1 MKQKKSSL
9 AGRHHFSEQEI
20 ISALEQ
26 FTQAGNISVKDFTA
40 AFQISAATF
49 YNWRKRYGNQLMETE
64 APVGFVEVDLS
75 SVQQESVPGGIFAE
89 YRGIIFYQRVEP
101 SYLKALL

>member
-26 FTQAGNISVKDFTA
+26 FTQAGNISVKEFTA

-49 YNWRKRYGNQLMETE
+49 YNWKKRYSNQLMETNS
-64 APVGFVEVDLS
+64 PGGFVEVDLS
-75 SVQQESVPGGIFAE
+75 PVQQESIPGGIFAE

>member
-26 FTQAGNISVKDFTA
+26 FTQAGNINST
-40 AFQISAATF
+40 
-49 YNWRKRYGNQLMETE
+49 L
-64 APVGFVEVDLS
+64 
-75 SVQQESVPGGIFAE
+75 
-89 YRGIIFYQRVEP
+89 P
-101 SYLKALL
+101 S

>member
-1 MKQKKSSL
+1 MKRKKSSVS
-9 AGRHHFSEQEI
+9 GRHHFSEQEI

-26 FTQAGNISVKDFTA
+26 FTQAGNISVKDFTT

-49 YNWRKRYGNQLMETE
+49 YNWKKRYGNQSSKAN
-64 APVGFVEVDLS
+64 APVGFINVDLS
-75 SVQQESVPGGIFAE
+75 PVQQERVPGSIFAE

>member
-1 MKQKKSSL
+1 MKRKKSSVTS
-9 AGRHHFSEQEI
+9 HQFSEQEI

-26 FTQAGNISVKDFTA
+26 FTQAGNISVKEFTA

-49 YNWRKRYGNQLMETE
+49 YNWRKRYGNQLVESN
-64 APVGFVEVDLS
+64 APVGFIDVDLS
-75 SVQQESVPGGIFAE
+75 PVQQEPVSGTIFAE
-89 YRGIIFYQRVEP
+89 YRGIVFYQRVEP

>member
-1 MKQKKSSL
+1 MKRRKSTV

-26 FTQAGNISVKDFTA
+26 FTQAGNISVKEFTA
-40 AFQISAATF
+40 AFQISATTF
-49 YNWRKRYGNQLMETE
+49 YNWRKRYGNRLSVGN
-64 APVGFVEVDLS
+64 APVGFMDVDLS
-75 SVQQESVPGGIFAE
+75 SVQQDPIPGAVFAE

>member
-1 MKQKKSSL
+1 MKQKKSSS

-26 FTQAGNISVKDFTA
+26 FTQAGNLSVKGVTS

-49 YNWRKRYGNQLMETE
+49 YNWRKRYGSQMMETNI
-64 APVGFVEVDLS
+64 PRGFVEVDLS
-75 SVQQESVPGGIFAE
+75 AVQQESVPGRVFAE
-89 YRGIIFYQRVEP
+89 YRGIVFYQRVEP

>member
-1 MKQKKSSL
+1 MKRRKSSV
-9 AGRHHFSEQEI
+9 AGRHHFSDQEI

-26 FTQAGNISVKDFTA
+26 FTRAGNISVKEFTA
-40 AFQISAATF
+40 AFQISPATF
-49 YNWRKRYGNQLMETE
+49 YNWKKRFGNQPAVTN
-64 APVGFVEVDLS
+64 APVGFIDVDLS
-75 SVQQESVPGGIFAE
+75 PVQQDLTPGAIFAE

>member
-1 MKQKKSSL
+1 M

-26 FTQAGNISVKDFTA
+26 FTRAGNISVKEFTT
-40 AFQISAATF
+40 AFQISPATF
-49 YNWRKRYGNQLMETE
+49 YNWKKRFGIQPLE
-64 APVGFVEVDLS
+64 ANEPVGFIDVDLS
-75 SVQQESVPGGIFAE
+75 PVQQDSLPGSVFAE